1 MNTPKYTT
9 KKLAILG
16 VTAGLVAGA
25 GAGLLMNLPGG
36 ASAKSPVAVSA
47 TDTGTDSDTD
57 SGTDSGVP
65 ASSIDGADGDV
76 AGQHHGGRHGGGH
89 GAPAERAAKLR
100 EVLQGLVD
108 DGTLDASE
116 VDAIVTAL
124 TTAHSTVPADDGTR
138 PEPGERLAAHLQSLV
153 DDGTLT
159 TSQRDA
165 VVTALEAARPDH
177 GGGRHGG
184 GRHGGGH
191 GGRHGGFRGEM
202 LDTAATAIG
211 ITADELKTE
220 IEAGKTIAEVAVENG
235 KTAQDV
241 IDALVAT
248 ASADLTQR
256 ITDLVNGVRP
266 EAPDATVAPT
276 TQAEGA

>member
-1 MNTPKYTT
+1 MDTPKYTT
-9 KKLAILG
+9 KKLAIIG

-47 TDTGTDSDTD
+47 TGTESDTA
-57 SGTDSGVP
+57 TDAP
-65 ASSIDGADGDV
+65 ASSIGGE
-76 AGQHHGGRHGGGH
+76 AGEVEGEHHGGRHGGGH
-89 GAPAERAAKLR
+89 GDPAEREAKLR

-108 DGTLDASE
+108 DGTLDASD

-124 TTAHSTVPADDGTR
+124 TTRPATPPADDGTR
-138 PEPGERLAAHLQSLV
+138 PAPGERLAARLQSLV

-159 TSQRDA
+159 TAQRDA

-177 GGGRHGG
+177 VGGR
-184 GRHGGGH
+184 H
-191 GGRHGGFRGEM
+191 GGRHGGMRGEM
-202 LDTAATAIG
+202 LDAAATAIG
-211 ITADELKTE
+211 ISADALKTE

-248 ASADLTQR
+248 ASSDLTQR
-256 ITDLVNGVRP
+256 ITDMVNGVHP
-266 EAPDATVAPT
+266 EETDSSVAP
-276 TQAEGA
+276 AEGA

>member
-1 MNTPKYTT
+1 MDTPKYTT
-9 KKLAILG
+9 KKLAIIG

-47 TDTGTDSDTD
+47 TGIESDTA
-57 SGTDSGVP
+57 TDAP
-65 ASSIDGADGDV
+65 AWSIGGE
-76 AGQHHGGRHGGGH
+76 AGEVEGEHHGGRHGGGH
-89 GAPAERAAKLR
+89 VDPAEREAKLR

-116 VDAIVTAL
+116 VDAVVTAL
-124 TTAHSTVPADDGTR
+124 TTRPATPPADNGTR
-138 PEPGERLAAHLQSLV
+138 PAPGERLAARLQSLV

-159 TSQRDA
+159 TAQRDA

-177 GGGRHGG
+177 GGR
-184 GRHGGGH
+184 H
-191 GGRHGGFRGEM
+191 GGRHGGLRGEM
-202 LDTAATAIG
+202 LDVAATAIG
-211 ITADELKTE
+211 VTADELKTE
-220 IEAGKTIAEVAVENG
+220 IQAGKTIAEVAVENG

-256 ITDLVNGVRP
+256 ITDMVNGVHP
-266 EAPDATVAPT
+266 EETDSSVAP
-276 TQAEGA
+276 AEGA

>member
-1 MNTPKYTT
+1 MDTPKHTT
-9 KKLAILG
+9 KKLAIIG

-47 TDTGTDSDTD
+47 TGTEGDYATD
-57 SGTDSGVP
+57 AP
-65 ASSIDGADGDV
+65 ASSIGGE
-76 AGQHHGGRHGGGH
+76 AGEVEGEHHGGGH
-89 GAPAERAAKLR
+89 GDPAVREAKLR

-108 DGTLDASE
+108 DGMLDASD
-116 VDAIVTAL
+116 VDAVVTAL
-124 TTAHSTVPADDGTR
+124 TTRPATPPADDGTR
-138 PEPGERLAAHLQSLV
+138 PAPGERLAARLQSLV

-159 TSQRDA
+159 ASQRDA

-177 GGGRHGG
+177 GGR
-184 GRHGGGH
+184 H
-191 GGRHGGFRGEM
+191 GGRHGGHHGGLRGEM
-202 LDTAATAIG
+202 LDAAATAIG

-220 IEAGKTIAEVAVENG
+220 IRAGKTIAEVAVENG
-235 KTAQDV
+235 TTAQDV

-256 ITDLVNGVRP
+256 ITDRVNGVRP
-266 EAPDATVAPT
+266 DAPQGTVAPAT
-276 TQAEGA
+276 GS

>member
-47 TDTGTDSDTD
+47 TDTGSDSGID
-57 SGTDSGVP
+57 SGTDSGAP

-76 AGQHHGGRHGGGH
+76 AGEHHGGRHGGRH
-89 GAPAERAAKLR
+89 GDPAEREAKLR

-177 GGGRHGG
+177 GGGR
-184 GRHGGGH
+184 H

>member
-9 KKLAILG
+9 KKLAVLG

-47 TDTGTDSDTD
+47 TDTGTDTETD
-57 SGTDSGVP
+57 SGAP
-65 ASSIDGADGDV
+65 ASSIDGE
-76 AGQHHGGRHGGGH
+76 HHGGRHGGGH
-89 GAPAERAAKLR
+89 GGHHGDPAEREAKLR

-108 DGTLDASE
+108 DGTLDASD

-124 TTAHSTVPADDGTR
+124 TTRPATPPADDGTR
-138 PEPGERLAAHLQSLV
+138 PEPGERLAARLQTLV

-159 TSQRDA
+159 TAQRDA

-177 GGGRHGG
+177 GGR
-184 GRHGGGH
+184 H
-191 GGRHGGFRGEM
+191 GGRHGGLRGEM
-202 LDTAATAIG
+202 LDAAATAIG
-211 ITADELKTE
+211 VTTDGLKTE
-220 IEAGKTIAEVAVENG
+220 IQAGKTIAEVAVENG

-248 ASADLTQR
+248 ASTDLTQR
-256 ITDLVNGVRP
+256 ITDMVNGVRP
-266 EAPDATVAPT
+266 EGPRGTVAP
-276 TQAEGA
+276 APAS

>member
-1 MNTPKYTT
+1 MNTPKYST
-9 KKLAILG
+9 KKLAVLG

-47 TDTGTDSDTD
+47 TDTGTDT
-57 SGTDSGVP
+57 GAP
-65 ASSIDGADGDV
+65 ASSIVGAAGDV
-76 AGQHHGGRHGGGH
+76 EGAHH
-89 GAPAERAAKLR
+89 
-100 EVLQGLVD
+100 
-108 DGTLDASE
+108 
-116 VDAIVTAL
+116 
-124 TTAHSTVPADDGTR
+124 
-138 PEPGERLAAHLQSLV
+138 
-153 DDGTLT
+153 
-159 TSQRDA
+159 
-165 VVTALEAARPDH
+165 
-177 GGGRHGG
+177 G

-191 GGRHGGFRGEM
+191 GGRHADPAKREAKLREVLQALVDDGTLEASDLDAIVTALTTRPSTPPADVPADDGTRPERGERLATALQALVDDGTLTASQRDAVVAALEAARPADGGRHGGRHGGLRGEM

-220 IEAGKTIAEVAVENG
+220 IQAGKTIAEVAVANG

-256 ITDLVNGVRP
+256 ITDMVNGVHP
-266 EAPDATVAPT
+266 EATDSSAAP
-276 TQAEGA
+276 AEGA

>member
-57 SGTDSGVP
+57 SGTDGGAP

-76 AGQHHGGRHGGGH
+76 AGEHHGGRHGGRH
-89 GAPAERAAKLR
+89 GYPAEREAKLR

-177 GGGRHGG
+177 DDHGG

>member
-47 TDTGTDSDTD
+47 TDTGSD
-57 SGTDSGVP
+57 SGTDSGTDGGAP

-76 AGQHHGGRHGGGH
+76 AGEHHGGRHGGGH
-89 GAPAERAAKLR
+89 GDPAEREAKLR

-165 VVTALEAARPDH
+165 VVTALEGARPDH
-177 GGGRHGG
+177 DDHGG

-191 GGRHGGFRGEM
+191 GGRHGGFRDAV

-266 EAPDATVAPT
+266 EAPDATLAPT

>member
-36 ASAKSPVAVSA
+36 ASAKSPVVVSA
-47 TDTGTDSDTD
+47 TDTGTDT
-57 SGTDSGVP
+57 GTDSGAP
-65 ASSIDGADGDV
+65 ASSIEGAEGEV
-76 AGQHHGGRHGGGH
+76 HGEHHGGRHGD
-89 GAPAERAAKLR
+89 PAEREAKLR

-124 TTAHSTVPADDGTR
+124 STPPSTPPADDGTR

-177 GGGRHGG
+177 DDHGG

-191 GGRHGGFRGEM
+191 GGRHGGLRGEM

-211 ITADELKTE
+211 ITADELKTQ

-248 ASADLTQR
+248 ASTNLTQR
-256 ITDLVNGVRP
+256 ITDLVNGVEP
-266 EAPDATVAPT
+266 VAPSAT
-276 TQAEGA
+276 AAPTEGA

>member
-47 TDTGTDSDTD
+47 TDTGSDSGID
-57 SGTDSGVP
+57 SGTDSGAP

-89 GAPAERAAKLR
+89 GDPAEREAKLR

-220 IEAGKTIAEVAVENG
+220 IEVENG

>member
-9 KKLAILG
+9 KKLAVLG

-47 TDTGTDSDTD
+47 TDTGTDTEAD
-57 SGTDSGVP
+57 SGAP
-65 ASSIDGADGDV
+65 ASSIDGE
-76 AGQHHGGRHGGGH
+76 HHGGRHGGRH
-89 GAPAERAAKLR
+89 GDPAEREAKLR

-108 DGTLDASE
+108 DGTLNASD

-124 TTAHSTVPADDGTR
+124 TTRPATRPADDGTR
-138 PEPGERLAAHLQSLV
+138 PEPGERLAARLQSLV

-159 TSQRDA
+159 TAQRDA

-177 GGGRHGG
+177 GGRHGG
-184 GRHGGGH
+184 L
-191 GGRHGGFRGEM
+191 RGEM
-202 LDTAATAIG
+202 LDAAATAIG

-220 IEAGKTIAEVAVENG
+220 IQAGKTIAEVAVENG
-235 KTAQDV
+235 TTAQDV

-248 ASADLTQR
+248 ASTDLTQR
-256 ITDLVNGVRP
+256 ITDMVNGVRP
-266 EAPDATVAPT
+266 EGPRGTVAP
-276 TQAEGA
+276 APAS

>member
-1 MNTPKYTT
+1 MDTPKYTT
-9 KKLAILG
+9 KKLAIIG

-47 TDTGTDSDTD
+47 TGTESDTA
-57 SGTDSGVP
+57 TDAP
-65 ASSIDGADGDV
+65 ASSIGGE
-76 AGQHHGGRHGGGH
+76 AGEVEGEHHGGRHGDGH
-89 GAPAERAAKLR
+89 GGRHGDPAEREAKLR

-108 DGTLDASE
+108 DGTLDASD

-124 TTAHSTVPADDGTR
+124 TTRPATPPADDGTR
-138 PEPGERLAAHLQSLV
+138 PAPGERLAAHLQSLV

-159 TSQRDA
+159 TAQRDA

-177 GGGRHGG
+177 GGG
-184 GRHGGGH
+184 H
-191 GGRHGGFRGEM
+191 GGRHGGRHGGLRGEM
-202 LDTAATAIG
+202 LDAAATAIG
-211 ITADELKTE
+211 VTADELKTE
-220 IEAGKTIAEVAVENG
+220 IQAGKTIAEVAVENG

-256 ITDLVNGVRP
+256 ITDMVNGVHP
-266 EAPDATVAPT
+266 EETDSSVAP
-276 TQAEGA
+276 AEGA

>member
-1 MNTPKYTT
+1 MDTPKYTT
-9 KKLAILG
+9 KKLAIIG

-47 TDTGTDSDTD
+47 TGTESDTA
-57 SGTDSGVP
+57 TDAP
-65 ASSIDGADGDV
+65 ASSIGGE
-76 AGQHHGGRHGGGH
+76 AGEVEGEHHGGRHGDGH
-89 GAPAERAAKLR
+89 GGRHGDPAEREAKLR

-108 DGTLDASE
+108 DGTLDASD

-124 TTAHSTVPADDGTR
+124 TTRPATPPADDGTR
-138 PEPGERLAAHLQSLV
+138 PAPGERLAAHLQSLV

-159 TSQRDA
+159 TAQRDA

-177 GGGRHGG
+177 GGRHGG
-184 GRHGGGH
+184 L
-191 GGRHGGFRGEM
+191 RGEM
-202 LDTAATAIG
+202 LDAAATAIG
-211 ITADELKTE
+211 VTADELKTE
-220 IEAGKTIAEVAVENG
+220 IQAGKTIAEVAVENG

-256 ITDLVNGVRP
+256 ITDMVNGVHP
-266 EAPDATVAPT
+266 EATDSSVAP
-276 TQAEGA
+276 AEGA

>member
-36 ASAKSPVAVSA
+36 ASAKSPVALSA
-47 TDTGTDSDTD
+47 TDSETDTGTDS
-57 SGTDSGVP
+57 GAP
-65 ASSIDGADGDV
+65 ASSIDGTEGDV
-76 AGQHHGGRHGGGH
+76 DGEHHGGRHGGRHGGGH
-89 GAPAERAAKLR
+89 GDPAEREAKLR

-108 DGTLDASE
+108 DETLDVAE

-124 TTAHSTVPADDGTR
+124 STPPSTPPADDGTR

-177 GGGRHGG
+177 G
-184 GRHGGGH
+184 

>member
-1 MNTPKYTT
+1 MDTPKYTT
-9 KKLAILG
+9 KKLAIIG

-47 TDTGTDSDTD
+47 TDTGTDTETD
-57 SGTDSGVP
+57 SGAPV
-65 ASSIDGADGDV
+65 SSIDGAAGEVDGE
-76 AGQHHGGRHGGGH
+76 HHGGRHGGGH
-89 GAPAERAAKLR
+89 GGHHGDPAEREAKLR

-124 TTAHSTVPADDGTR
+124 TTRPATPPADDGTR
-138 PEPGERLAAHLQSLV
+138 PAPGERLAAHLQSLV

-159 TSQRDA
+159 TAQRDA

-177 GGGRHGG
+177 GGRHGG
-184 GRHGGGH
+184 L
-191 GGRHGGFRGEM
+191 RGEM
-202 LDTAATAIG
+202 LDAAATAIG
-211 ITADELKTE
+211 VTADELKTE
-220 IEAGKTIAEVAVENG
+220 IQAGKTIAEVAVENG

-256 ITDLVNGVRP
+256 ITDMVNGVRP
-266 EAPDATVAPT
+266 EGPQGTVAP
-276 TQAEGA
+276 APAS

>member
-9 KKLAILG
+9 KKLAVLG

-47 TDTGTDSDTD
+47 TDTGTDTETD
-57 SGTDSGVP
+57 SGAP
-65 ASSIDGADGDV
+65 ASSIDGAAGEVDGE
-76 AGQHHGGRHGGGH
+76 HHGGRHGGGH
-89 GAPAERAAKLR
+89 GGHHGDPAEREAKLR

-108 DGTLDASE
+108 DGTLDASD

-124 TTAHSTVPADDGTR
+124 TTRPATPPADDGTR
-138 PEPGERLAAHLQSLV
+138 PEPGERLAAHLQALV

-159 TSQRDA
+159 TAQRDA
-165 VVTALEAARPDH
+165 VVTALEAARPDD
-177 GGGRHGG
+177 GGR
-184 GRHGGGH
+184 H
-191 GGRHGGFRGEM
+191 GGRHGGMRGEM

-211 ITADELKTE
+211 ITADALKAE

-235 KTAQDV
+235 ATAQDV

-248 ASADLTQR
+248 ASTDLTQR
-256 ITDLVNGVRP
+256 ITDMVNGVRP
-266 EAPDATVAPT
+266 EGPQGTVAP
-276 TQAEGA
+276 APAS

>member
-1 MNTPKYTT
+1 MDTPKYKT
-9 KKLAILG
+9 KKLAIIG

-47 TDTGTDSDTD
+47 TGTDGDTGTNSDA
-57 SGTDSGVP
+57 P
-65 ASSIDGADGDV
+65 ASSINGESGEV
-76 AGQHHGGRHGGGH
+76 EGQHHGGRHGMD
-89 GAPAERAAKLR
+89 PARMEAHVR
-100 EVLQGLVD
+100 EDLQALVD
-108 DGTLDASE
+108 AGTIDASD
-116 VDAIVTAL
+116 VDAIVAAL
-124 TTAHSTVPADDGTR
+124 ATPPATPPTNDGTR
-138 PEPGERLAAHLQSLV
+138 PERGAMLTARLQSLV

-159 TSQRDA
+159 STQLDA
-165 VVTALEAARPDH
+165 VVAALVAGRPDH
-177 GGGRHGG
+177 GPGM
-184 GRHGGGH
+184 GH
-191 GGRHGGFRGEM
+191 GGHRGGMRGEM
-202 LDTAATAIG
+202 LTAAADAIG

-256 ITDLVNGVRP
+256 ITDLVNGVHNDDA
-266 EAPDATVAPT
+266 APATPAT
-276 TQAEGA
+276 GA